1 MIERS
6 FVNGRNVLESIARGR
21 SVGADLTSSFVR
33 PTDMAV
39 LRASYEAI
47 TRAIVITYLR
57 STLQQAVRMDR
68 NVPAFPANM
77 RVNQLEGLALFR
89 CIEPIVSNASDAAAA
104 HIASVLSVDANMPR
118 ADGSIDVAGYE
129 PRAPAVEAAIDELL
143 ASLGIDKETQFG
155 ALIV

>member
-1 MIERS
+1 M
-6 FVNGRNVLESIARGR
+6 V
-21 SVGADLTSSFVR
+21 
-33 PTDMAV
+33 
-39 LRASYEAI
+39 
-47 TRAIVITYLR
+47 TYLR
-57 STLQQAVRMDR
+57 SALQYARNMDR

-89 CIEPIVSNASDAAAA
+89 CIEPIVSNASDTAAA